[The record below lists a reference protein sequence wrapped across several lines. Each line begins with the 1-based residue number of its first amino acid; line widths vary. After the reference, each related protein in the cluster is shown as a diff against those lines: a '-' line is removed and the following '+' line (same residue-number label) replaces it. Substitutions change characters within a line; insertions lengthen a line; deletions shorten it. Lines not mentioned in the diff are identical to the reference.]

1 MDDITAR
8 RIASLD
14 LRRDRP
20 LVICDV
26 DEVVLHFVRG
36 FEAFLGERGMWLDP
50 RSYEF
55 EGNVRRKETGEVI
68 ENDELF
74 RLLGEFFAARVG
86 ELDAIE
92 GAAEALER
100 LASEC
105 EIVMLTNLPHE
116 HYEERRANLLRHGMP
131 YPLVTNRGPKGPAV
145 RAMAAARGEPCVLVD
160 DYTDFLESAR
170 SHHPGT
176 ALIHFLHD
184 PRFAAHARPVRSEHV
199 RVDGW
204 RGAERAIR
212 KMLDSAMTG
221 NVAAEDGSRVP
232 MERKG

>member
-1 MDDITAR
+1 MDEVTTR
-8 RIASLD
+8 QIASLE
-14 LRRDRP
+14 LRRHRP

-36 FEAFLGERGMWLDP
+36 FEAFLEERGMWLDP

-55 EGNVRRKETGEVI
+55 EGNVRYRATGKVVG
-68 ENDELF
+68 NDELL
-74 RLLGEFFAARVG
+74 RLIETFFCECIG
-86 ELDAIE
+86 GLEAIE
-92 GAAEALER
+92 GAAETLER

-116 HYEERRANLLRHGMP
+116 YYDQRRMNLLRHGMP

-170 SHHPGT
+170 DHHPGT
-176 ALIHFLHD
+176 ALVHFLHD
-184 PRFAAHARPVRSEHV
+184 PRFAVHARPVRSEHV
-199 RVDGW
+199 RVSEW
-204 RGAERAIR
+204 RGAEEAIR
-212 KMLDSAMTG
+212 GMLDVVSSSGAG
-221 NVAAEDGSRVP
+221 GGDARIS
-232 MERKG
+232 MEQKE